1 MTLKKNFKVTKLESF
16 LAENFPESSFLKIM
30 LDIICIGSV
39 TKASI
44 KKGCMQKFET
54 SILKK
59 PKQQLLRKQF
69 QSSESGICPKEKS
82 KLQILLH
89 F

>member
-1 MTLKKNFKVTKLESF
+1 M
-16 LAENFPESSFLKIM
+16 AEHFPESSFLKIM
-30 LDIICIGSV
+30 LDIMCIESV
-39 TKASI
+39 TKVSI
-44 KKGCMQKFET
+44 KKGCMQKLDT

-69 QSSESGICPKEKS
+69 HSSESGIFPKKKS

-89 F
+89 